1 MYNTALISGFAKLF
15 SGMLTFAGFW
25 FSYLILHE
33 YKSICYT
40 NNKKPFVKPLHSYSC
55 CVFILYKILIA
66 LNIRTGTSIIIITV
80 IVVSNLVNNYV
91 QEYLKM
97 ELQGESFKKLLDL
110 ANAYRESQEEN
121 NNLKEKIHQLEE
133 RMKELEKKEKRK
145 MLFHSLANRSNTVLA
160 DETQSQSDIKGQ
172 SYKMYFPL

>member
-1 MYNTALISGFAKLF
+1 
-15 SGMLTFAGFW
+15 
-25 FSYLILHE
+25 
-33 YKSICYT
+33 
-40 NNKKPFVKPLHSYSC
+40 
-55 CVFILYKILIA
+55 
-66 LNIRTGTSIIIITV
+66 
-80 IVVSNLVNNYV
+80 
-91 QEYLKM
+91 M

>member
-1 MYNTALISGFAKLF
+1 
-15 SGMLTFAGFW
+15 
-25 FSYLILHE
+25 
-33 YKSICYT
+33 
-40 NNKKPFVKPLHSYSC
+40 
-55 CVFILYKILIA
+55 
-66 LNIRTGTSIIIITV
+66 
-80 IVVSNLVNNYV
+80 
-91 QEYLKM
+91 M

-133 RMKELEKKEKRK
+133 QMKELEKKEKRK